1 MSLIQSLWNLV
12 VDTIG
17 AVLTLVGV
25 LLSNLWDLLLV
36 LHMESPRLEG
46 LLIGVTLAWVMMRRD
61 KHPILRALSAPLK
74 LVLDILDLAWDQAVE
89 LVQDVWGSAVD
100 IVESAVKQGMNLVS
114 SSASWAMSKLKS
126 VRNKL
131 RKKQGDE

>member
-46 LLIGVTLAWVMMRRD
+46 LLIGVTLACVGICSRHCR
-61 KHPILRALSAPLK
+61 KRSESRYESGFLQRF
-74 LVLDILDLAWDQAVE
+74 VGN
-89 LVQDVWGSAVD
+89 VQTQIS
-100 IVESAVKQGMNLVS
+100 
-114 SSASWAMSKLKS
+114 
-126 VRNKL
+126 
-131 RKKQGDE
+131 